1 MGTFFLQ
8 MIAVIALIYNII
20 MTIGLIV
27 WLIKG
32 LIEDR
37 RQYDEIETFE
47 P

>member
-8 MIAVIALIYNII
+8 MIAVIALIYNAI

-32 LIEDR
+32 FIEDR
-37 RQYDEIETFE
+37 RQYDEE
-47 P
+47 